1 MKKIRVRH
9 SISNPLVFITDYS
22 KEIREII
29 RVVYLNSQLQLYIYY
44 IIKNMLLNAKQKI
57 VKNKELNLD
66 NKAEQEWDNN
76 DKGIIITVDDN
87 VKLVKL

>member
-1 MKKIRVRH
+1 
-9 SISNPLVFITDYS
+9 
-22 KEIREII
+22 
-29 RVVYLNSQLQLYIYY
+29 
-44 IIKNMLLNAKQKI
+44 MLLNAKQKI